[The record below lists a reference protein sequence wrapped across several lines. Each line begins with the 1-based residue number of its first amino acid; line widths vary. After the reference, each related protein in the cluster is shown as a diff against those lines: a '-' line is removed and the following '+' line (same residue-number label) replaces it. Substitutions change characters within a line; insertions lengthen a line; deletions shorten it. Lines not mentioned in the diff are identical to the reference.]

1 MLSAVFLR
9 RKRFFYVL
17 FFSLFLLLKT
27 EMGELMIKIRP
38 YKAEICANYA

>member
-9 RKRFFYVL
+9 RKRFFMCC
-17 FFSLFLLLKT
+17 FSLFLLLKT

-38 YKAEICANYA
+38 YKTEICANYA